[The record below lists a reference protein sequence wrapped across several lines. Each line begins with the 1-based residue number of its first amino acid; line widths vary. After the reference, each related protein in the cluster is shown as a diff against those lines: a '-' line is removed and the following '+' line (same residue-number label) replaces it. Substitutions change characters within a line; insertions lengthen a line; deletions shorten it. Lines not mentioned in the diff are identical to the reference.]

1 MHTYVG
7 GITNAPGSIGF
18 AHALFAPPA
27 QLIRQALGAPSMR
40 QTRAA
45 QEPGA
50 PLKWASA
57 TRETGRGTFALFW
70 SLNLNTTYAVTCA
83 GGIEGTNS
91 SVSCPHSGIEKVKF
105 ADFGTPNGDCAHGFS
120 RGNCT
125 TENLTAVVTSV
136 CTGQERCTIECRDD
150 RVPSPRGPPFTGC
163 VITTPHMVKLFPMP
177 DPCNHVKKMTVLQV
191 KCNGPGADLRIR
203 SSAPAN
209 SIATTAVPLLGASAA
224 TVIVSEGGTVLWRDG
239 AFVSGVDG
247 VMGAV
252 VSGDAILVSHG
263 SGTYDF
269 RRQ

>member
-18 AHALFAPPA
+18 EHVLFAPPA

-105 ADFGTPNGDCAHGFS
+105 AL
-120 RGNCT
+120 
-125 TENLTAVVTSV
+125 NLQQVVAYMLGGHNQSAKNPV
-136 CTGQERCTIECRDD
+136 RSQ
-150 RVPSPRGPPFTGC
+150 SPLAR
-163 VITTPHMVKLFPMP
+163 
-177 DPCNHVKKMTVLQV
+177 
-191 KCNGPGADLRIR
+191 PGG
-203 SSAPAN
+203 
-209 SIATTAVPLLGASAA
+209 GA
-224 TVIVSEGGTVLWRDG
+224 L
-239 AFVSGVDG
+239 
-247 VMGAV
+247 
-252 VSGDAILVSHG
+252 
-263 SGTYDF
+263 
-269 RRQ
+269 